1 MSLEQRLLKRLN
13 AELGSTGD
21 LSKSRKLVDKYI
33 KKIDDLEGRVRF
45 KIPSKTPK
53 NYWFVRRFS

>member
-33 KKIDDLEGRVRF
+33 KKIDDLEGRVRLKF
-45 KIPSKTPK
+45 PSKTPK
-53 NYWFVRRFS
+53 NY